1 MQGTKDRLYIN
12 PPTTNAHRWASK
24 EFTQENYYIDLQK
37 GKCEMKQTTSR
48 AAQDALKSINENYG
62 FMLEEGYEVLSAE
75 DYDLG
80 WQVLLKKQDLLARII
95 RSRGE
100 EEIYF
105 RMGTQSPDEF
115 IDIGSVIYAATGDKI
130 PRWES
135 SDTKVI
141 RQYLDKI
148 ESYFEG
154 EYLRNKDG
162 LRAAQE
168 EYFAAFSQGRV
179 ASPPEPK
186 VIPILYYPLMGIILL
201 LIIGALTTLCLVLV
215 DRLFTIF

>member
-1 MQGTKDRLYIN
+1 
-12 PPTTNAHRWASK
+12 
-24 EFTQENYYIDLQK
+24 
-37 GKCEMKQTTSR
+37 MKQTNSR
-48 AAQDALKSINENYG
+48 AVQDALKSIHENYG
-62 FMLEEGYEVLSAE
+62 FMLEKGYEVVSVD

-80 WQVLLKKQDLLARII
+80 WQVVLREQDLFARII

-105 RMGTQSPDEF
+105 QMGTQPPDKF
-115 IDIGSVIYAATGDKI
+115 IDIGSVIYAATGDKV

-141 RQYLDKI
+141 KQYLDKI

-168 EYFAAFSQGRV
+168 EYYAAFSQGGV
-179 ASPPEPK
+179 VSPPEPRGK
-186 VIPILYYPLMGIILL
+186 PILYYLLMGIIIL
-201 LIIGALTTLCLVLV
+201 LILGALATLCLVLA
-215 DRLFTIF
+215 DRLFTAF

>member
-1 MQGTKDRLYIN
+1 
-12 PPTTNAHRWASK
+12 
-24 EFTQENYYIDLQK
+24 
-37 GKCEMKQTTSR
+37 MKQTNSQAVR
-48 AAQDALKSINENYG
+48 DALKSIHETYG
-62 FMLEEGYEVLSAE
+62 FMLERGYEVFSAE

-80 WQVLLKKQDLLARII
+80 WQVLLRKQDLFARII

-105 RMGTQSPDEF
+105 RKGPQPPDEF
-115 IDIGSVIYAATGDKI
+115 TDIGSVIYAATGDKI

-141 RQYLDKI
+141 KQYLDKI
-148 ESYFEG
+148 ESYFEV

-168 EYFAAFSQGRV
+168 EYYAASSQGGV
-179 ASPPEPK
+179 VSPPEPK
-186 VIPILYYPLMGIILL
+186 VRPILHYPLMGIILL
-201 LIIGALTTLCLVLV
+201 LILGGLITLCMVLLN
-215 DRLFTIF
+215 RLFSAF

>member
-1 MQGTKDRLYIN
+1 
-12 PPTTNAHRWASK
+12 
-24 EFTQENYYIDLQK
+24 
-37 GKCEMKQTTSR
+37 MKQTTSR
-48 AAQDALKSINENYG
+48 VVQDALKSINENYG
-62 FMLEEGYEVLSAE
+62 FMLERGYEVLSVE

-80 WQVLLKKQDLLARII
+80 WQVILRKQELLAKII

-105 RMGTQSPDEF
+105 RMSTQPPDEF
-115 IDIGSVIYAATGDKI
+115 TDIGSVIYAATGDKI

-141 RQYLDKI
+141 KQYLDKI

-168 EYFAAFSQGRV
+168 EYYAAFSQGGV
-179 ASPPEPK
+179 VSPPEPK
-186 VIPILYYPLMGIILL
+186 VTPILHYPLMGIILL
-201 LIIGALTTLCLVLV
+201 LIFGALITLCLVLA
-215 DRLFTIF
+215 DRLF